1 MGIVG
6 PEVVAVHCV
15 CITDEDMEM
24 LKKYDIKVSHNVA
37 SNMYLASG
45 VAPVPEMLKKGIN
58 VSLGLDGAASNN
70 AQDMIELM
78 KLTALQHKVNNCD
91 PLAISAEKV
100 LEMAT
105 IEGARTLRMEDEI
118 GSLEIGKKADLVIFN
133 SMLSPKSIPLH
144 NPVSTLVYSASMH
157 NVESVLVDGNII
169 LENGKVT
176 TIESEEQVLL
186 NAQHAAE
193 ELCKRAN
200 VTNRMEGHK
209 WNSLY

>member
-1 MGIVG
+1 MV
-6 PEVVAVHCV
+6 
-15 CITDEDMEM
+15 
-24 LKKYDIKVSHNVA
+24 
-37 SNMYLASG
+37 
-45 VAPVPEMLKKGIN
+45 
-58 VSLGLDGAASNN
+58 
-70 AQDMIELM
+70 ELM

-118 GSLEIGKKADLVIFN
+118 GSLEIVKKADLVIFN

-157 NVESVLVDGNII
+157 NVESVLVDGNVI